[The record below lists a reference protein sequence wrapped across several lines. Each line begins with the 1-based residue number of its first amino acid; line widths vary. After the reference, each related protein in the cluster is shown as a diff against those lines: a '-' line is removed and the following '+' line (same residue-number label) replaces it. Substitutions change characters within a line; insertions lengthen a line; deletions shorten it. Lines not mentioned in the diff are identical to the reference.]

1 MENNN
6 VVDGTYSVV
15 TEDTNTTNTTEVKMN
30 RAQRRAQAKME
41 KKRMSKIKQY
51 IRRHPES
58 VKVELDEDKIQELE
72 EKEKEINNEGDKS

>member
-6 VVDGTYSVV
+6 VVEGTYSVV
-15 TEDTNTTNTTEVKMN
+15 TEDTNTTNTTEIKMN

-51 IRRHPES
+51 IRRHPEA

-72 EKEKEINNEGDKS
+72 EKEKEANNVGDET

>member
-6 VVDGTYSVV
+6 VVEGTYSVV
-15 TEDTNTTNTTEVKMN
+15 TEDTNATNTTEVKMN
-30 RAQRRAQAKME
+30 RAQRRTQAKME

-51 IRRHPES
+51 IRRHPEA

-72 EKEKEINNEGDKS
+72 EKEKEANNVGDET